1 MRFVLFKKNYTVE
14 QALPL
19 KRFFLFTL
27 LLFPQK
33 AFSSQNFFEESGG
46 ITGIFLWD
54 YLVLPFLITLFIFIV
69 FKKQIISLV
78 KKIEKTH
85 GDEKE

>member
-1 MRFVLFKKNYTVE
+1 MRFVLFKKKYTIE
-14 QALPL
+14 QTLLL
-19 KRFFLFTL
+19 KSFFLFTL
-27 LLFPQK
+27 LLPQK
-33 AFSSQNFFEESGG
+33 AFSQNFFEESGG

-54 YLVLPFLITLFIFIV
+54 YLVLPFFITLFIFIV